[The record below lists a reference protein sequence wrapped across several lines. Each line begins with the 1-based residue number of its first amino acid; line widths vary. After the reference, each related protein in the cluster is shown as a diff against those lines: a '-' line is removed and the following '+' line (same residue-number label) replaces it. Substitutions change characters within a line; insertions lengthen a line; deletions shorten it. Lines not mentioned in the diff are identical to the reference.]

1 MDTQTPQTTDLFS
14 PVRLGSLTL
23 KNRITMAP
31 LTRCRAGAGDVPLE
45 MHAKYYAQRAGA
57 GLIISEATNISPQ
70 GKGYAW
76 TPGIFTPEQVAGWR
90 VVSDAVHAA
99 GGLIFCQLW
108 HVGRISHND
117 VQQGGGLPVSASAIK
132 PRVKAFTETGFKECP
147 TPRPLGTAEIA
158 QVVADYAHAATCA
171 KEAGFDGVELH
182 AANGYLIDQF
192 LRSKTNY
199 RTDSYGGTLENRT
212 RLLREATEALLR
224 VWDADR
230 VGVRLAP
237 VSHANDVEDADPTRT
252 FHRAVEILD
261 QLGVGYIHIVEG
273 ETIGPRN
280 LQGFDFPALR
290 RAFRGLYMANNG
302 YTKELALEARAADAA
317 DLIAFGRPWM
327 GNPDLVERLRLD
339 APLTDAPRATWYGG
353 GEAGYTDWPVY
364 QPG

>member
-1 MDTQTPQTTDLFS
+1 MDTQTTQTTDLFS

-31 LTRCRAGAGDVPLE
+31 LTRCRAGAGDVPLDI
-45 MHAKYYAQRAGA
+45 HATYYAQRAGA

-70 GKGYAW
+70 AKGYAW
-76 TPGIFTPEQVAGWR
+76 TPGIFTDAQVEGWR
-90 VVSDAVHAA
+90 HVTDAVHAA
-99 GGLIFCQLW
+99 GGLIYCQLW

-117 VQQGGGLPVSASAIK
+117 VQEDGGLPVSASAIK
-132 PRVKAFTETGFKECP
+132 PKVKAFTETGFKECP
-147 TPRPLGTAEIA
+147 TPRPLRTDEIA
-158 QVVADYAHAATCA
+158 GVIADYVHAATCA
-171 KEAGFDGVELH
+171 KRAGFDGIELH

-199 RTDSYGGTLENRT
+199 RTDAYGGTLENRV
-212 RLLREATEALLR
+212 RLLREVTEALLT

-230 VGVRLAP
+230 IGVRLAP

-261 QLGVGYIHIVEG
+261 QLNIGFIHIVEG

-290 RAFRGLYMANNG
+290 RSFRNLYMANNG
-302 YTKELALEARAADAA
+302 YTKALAIEARTTDAA
-317 DLIAFGRPWM
+317 DLIAFGRLWI

-339 APLTDAPRATWYGG
+339 EALVDAPRESWYGG
-353 GEAGYTDWPVY
+353 GAAGYTDWPVF
-364 QPG
+364 QAG